1 MSKQPSQRAARIQHP
16 SKMASRLSSPGLKVS
31 SNSVIG
37 WPNALTISRFFMAPV
52 VFWLVL
58 RAEDDKGASWGLVVM
73 ACAVALSD
81 ALDGWLARHYQV
93 ESRLGAFL
101 DPFADKVVVLGCA
114 ACFVAV
120 GRYWWLPVALIW
132 LRDIGMS
139 VLRVFYARKGISLPA
154 RKLAKWKVALQGT
167 TLTAAALLPLKDL
180 DELHTALIWASVAI
194 TFYTGAQYVWDGR
207 PQSSEISV
215 QD

>member
-1 MSKQPSQRAARIQHP
+1 MTSSDVK
-16 SKMASRLSSPGLKVS
+16 LSAKPM
-31 SNSVIG
+31 IG

-73 ACAVALSD
+73 ACAVASSD
-81 ALDGWLARHYQV
+81 ALDGYLARRYQA

-120 GRYWWLPVALIW
+120 GRYWWLPVTLIW
-132 LRDIGMS
+132 LRDIGLS

-167 TLTAAALLPLKDL
+167 TLTVAALLPLNDL
-180 DELHTALIWASVAI
+180 DELHTALIWAATAI
-194 TFYTGAQYVWDGR
+194 TLYTGVQYVWDGR
-207 PQSSEISV
+207 PKSHDASPQP
-215 QD
+215 QT

>member
-1 MSKQPSQRAARIQHP
+1 M
-16 SKMASRLSSPGLKVS
+16 RLPRGRSL
-31 SNSVIG
+31 
-37 WPNALTISRFFMAPV
+37 PNTLTVSRFFMAPV

-73 ACAVALSD
+73 ACLVALSD
-81 ALDGWLARHYQV
+81 KLDGVLARRYQA

-132 LRDIGMS
+132 LRDIS
-139 VLRVFYARKGISLPA
+139 LSALRVVYARKGISLPA
-154 RKLAKWKVALQGT
+154 RRLAKWKVGLQGG
-167 TLTAAALLPLKDL
+167 TLTMAALLPLKDL
-180 DELHTALIWASVAI
+180 DALHTALIWAAAAI
-194 TFYTGAQYVWDGR
+194 TLYTGAQYIWDGR
-207 PQSSEISV
+207 PQPAEA
-215 QD
+215 QEQLR